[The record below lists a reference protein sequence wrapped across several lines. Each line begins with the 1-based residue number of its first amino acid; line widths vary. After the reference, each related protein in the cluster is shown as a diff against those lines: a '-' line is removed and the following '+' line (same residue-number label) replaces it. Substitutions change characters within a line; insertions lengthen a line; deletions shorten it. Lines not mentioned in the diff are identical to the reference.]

1 MKIPIVLP
9 VVRVRID
16 GAGALAIDVDG
27 ASYGADRDLR
37 RGDLRSVLD
46 EITVS
51 LQSPVRVQVVES
63 DGTTYADI
71 ATPPTESEAVAAEAP
86 LSSHSMSGITG
97 SGFLPGE
104 QVAIAFVLLHQT
116 ADEAGSA
123 IVNLP
128 PSVLVGRRTSMVMFG
143 IDSNVV
149 ARVEAPA

>member
-16 GAGALAIDVDG
+16 GAGALTIDVDG
-27 ASYGADRDLR
+27 AAYSADHLLC

-46 EITVS
+46 EITIS
-51 LQSPVRVQVVES
+51 RQSAVRVEVVES

-71 ATPPTESEAVAAEAP
+71 AAPPTESEAVAAAVP
-86 LSSHSMSGITG
+86 LPRHSMSGISG

-104 QVAIAFVLLHQT
+104 QVVIAFVLLQQT

-123 IVNLP
+123 VVNLP
-128 PSVLVGRRTSMVMFG
+128 PSVLVGRRSSMVMFG
-143 IDSNVV
+143 LDSNVV
-149 ARVEAPA
+149 ARLEAPA

>member
-16 GAGALAIDVDG
+16 GVGALTVDVDG
-27 ASYGADRDLR
+27 AAYGSDRDLR

-46 EITVS
+46 EITGS
-51 LQSPVRVQVVES
+51 RQSPVRVEVVER

-71 ATPPTESEAVAAEAP
+71 AAPPIESEAVAAAAP
-86 LSSHSMSGITG
+86 LPRHSMSGISG

-143 IDSNVV
+143 LDSNVM
-149 ARVEAPA
+149 ARVEATA

>member
-9 VVRVRID
+9 VVRVHID
-16 GAGALAIDVDG
+16 GAGTLTVDVDG
-27 ASYGADRDLR
+27 ASYGADRDLDR
-37 RGDLRSVLD
+37 SDLRSVLD
-46 EITVS
+46 QITNS
-51 LQSPVRVQVVES
+51 RQSPVRVDVIES

-71 ATPPTESEAVAAEAP
+71 ATPPTESEAAAAAAP
-86 LSSHSMSGITG
+86 LSGHSMSGITG

-116 ADEAGSA
+116 ADEAGST

-143 IDSNVV
+143 LDSNVM
-149 ARVEAPA
+149 ARVEATA